1 MATKTP
7 KKLNILKND
16 PWLEP
21 YAAAIEG
28 RHQDAVR
35 KERELLAGGAKNL
48 VDFANAHKYFGLHRL
63 SDGSWIFREWAPNAT
78 AITLVGDFSGWE
90 ERPDF
95 ALRRLPGSGV
105 WEGHF
110 DAGAM
115 ANGQTRRTYPRLCHT
130 GGAGSQYA
138 YLLGSHPRPRR

>member
-35 KERELLAGGAKNL
+35 KERELLAGGAKT
-48 VDFANAHKYFGLHRL
+48 L
-63 SDGSWIFREWAPNAT
+63 SISPTHTNISACT
-78 AITLVGDFSGWE
+78 A
-90 ERPDF
+90 
-95 ALRRLPGSGV
+95 
-105 WEGHF
+105 
-110 DAGAM
+110 
-115 ANGQTRRTYPRLCHT
+115 
-130 GGAGSQYA
+130 
-138 YLLGSHPRPRR
+138 